1 MSQTDDVRRA
11 ALRNFLIF
19 AGGLS
24 LGAVAVF
31 GVMRSNETKP
41 EPTTLP
47 EQPKAQIAPIPMP
60 TTPAPQ
66 LVPAIPNQ
74 PLLPTPGGTS
84 QAPASTVTGN
94 QANAIAPNPTPGTP
108 SPPTPLPSRER
119 GERQINR
126 GVTISPQT
134 PQRVTQRR
142 RESPARVFPSV
153 RTQTNFIAPNAT
165 RRVGVNPSQRV
176 RRTQAARSRARI
188 VAPVPSTTAAIPQP
202 TFVPLELNLP
212 RQTQW
217 DSTQT
222 APIPT
227 IPPIERSP
235 SIAVQTDGQNR
246 ASAPYQLPIET
257 SNQSATALPNQATP
271 SNVQPLPNPSPPS
284 TPDSTIVQSDLPPA
298 AESLTTLR
306 ENLAPTASNQ
316 PAAQQSSTGLSP
328 LQLNFQGAY
337 LQQREPSVRARI
349 TASYPAT
356 AHLLV
361 GATVDVTEGT
371 AFADSRSEGL
381 NINELYLVT
390 SLPNLPNLRFA
401 VGQLDLTSYFDRNSF
416 AKDATTHF
424 FNSVFQTNPALST
437 VAIGSR
443 PAILAN
449 WSATDNIEVKAA
461 VFSSARSLG
470 EFSLDAFAGEVGFRY
485 GNAIIRGTY
494 ATARDAG
501 QQDGFGEVFQIERT
515 SGRRG
520 ILSDDREEG
529 YGVNAEV
536 FIPELKMGVFG
547 RYGWYQNRDLNLGGE
562 TYSFGLNFLDVF
574 REYDRIG
581 IAYGRGLSNNSL
593 RDRSGVD
600 RPDVFEVFYDLRL
613 LPYLRAGF
621 TVQQVD
627 EFSETILGFRIKT
640 EFNVSPIER
649 R

>member
-1 MSQTDDVRRA
+1 M
-11 ALRNFLIF
+11 
-19 AGGLS
+19 
-24 LGAVAVF
+24 
-31 GVMRSNETKP
+31 
-41 EPTTLP
+41 
-47 EQPKAQIAPIPMP
+47 
-60 TTPAPQ
+60 
-66 LVPAIPNQ
+66 
-74 PLLPTPGGTS
+74 
-84 QAPASTVTGN
+84 
-94 QANAIAPNPTPGTP
+94 
-108 SPPTPLPSRER
+108 
-119 GERQINR
+119 
-126 GVTISPQT
+126 
-134 PQRVTQRR
+134 
-142 RESPARVFPSV
+142 
-153 RTQTNFIAPNAT
+153 
-165 RRVGVNPSQRV
+165 
-176 RRTQAARSRARI
+176 
-188 VAPVPSTTAAIPQP
+188 VAPVPSIRAAIPQP

-222 APIPT
+222 VPVPS

-235 SIAVQTDGQNR
+235 SVAVPTDAQNR
-246 ASAPYQLPIET
+246 ASVPYQLPAET
-257 SNQSATALPNQATP
+257 SNQSATALPNPATP
-271 SNVQPLPNPSPPS
+271 SNLQPLPNP
-284 TPDSTIVQSDLPPA
+284 TPESTIVQSDLPPA
-298 AESLTTLR
+298 ESLTTPR
-306 ENLAPTASNQ
+306 EPAPPTTEAPTTASNQ

-349 TASYPAT
+349 TATYPAT

-443 PAILAN
+443 PGILAN

-501 QQDGFGEVFQIERT
+501 QGDGFGEVFQIER
-515 SGRRG
+515 SNGRRG
-520 ILSDDREEG
+520 IFSDDREEG

-574 REYDRIG
+574 RESDRIG

-593 RDRSGVD
+593 RDRSGID
-600 RPDVFEVFYDLRL
+600 RPDVLEVFYDLRL